1 LQKLFD
7 TEPMERRVVLS
18 ASRMTDMPKYYPLD
32 LIREINKRKEQ
43 GRKIHTLVLW
53 TKHPEALLTNPL
65 HRYLEQLKKEGVQ
78 LYIQLSITGMG
89 QRVEGEKPDGT
100 PLILEPK
107 APTTD
112 EAINLLPKV
121 IRLVE
126 NPQRI
131 RLRIDPIV
139 GIKDHQGHSFSSL
152 PFFTHILDSTRLLG
166 IETFS
171 FSFLEKGVHQKVDN
185 RMVGL
190 GCEINP
196 PPSREREKMLEWI
209 KDLEKKHR
217 ARIHACCVNQMPVS
231 KCIDGE
237 ELMRLHE
244 DGAPVSLKQPKKRK
258 LCGCTESID
267 LGGWPPKKCQTGC
280 LYCYANAEVKGLSFQ

>member
-1 LQKLFD
+1 
-7 TEPMERRVVLS
+7 MERRVVLS
-18 ASRMTDMPKYYPLD
+18 ASRMTDMPKYYSLD
-32 LIREINKRKEQ
+32 LIREIDKRKEK

-53 TKHPEALLTNPL
+53 TKHPGALLKNPL

-89 QRVEGEKPDGT
+89 QRVVGAKPDGT

-107 APTTD
+107 APTTK
-112 EAINLLPKV
+112 EAINSLPEV

-126 NPQRI
+126 KPQRI

-139 GIKDHQGHSFSSL
+139 RIKDHQGHLFSSL
-152 PFFTHILDSTRLLG
+152 PFFTHILDSASELG
-166 IETFS
+166 VETFS
-171 FSFLEKGVHQKVDN
+171 FSFLEKGVHRKVDN
-185 RMVGL
+185 RMALL
-190 GCEINP
+190 GCEIIP
-196 PPSREREKMLEWI
+196 PTDREREKMLEWI

-217 ARIHACCVNQMPVS
+217 ARIHPCCVRQMPVS
-231 KCIDGE
+231 RCIDGE

-244 DGAPVSLKQPKKRK
+244 ERAPVSLKQPKKRK

-267 LGGWPPKKCQTGC
+267 LGGWPPKKCHTGC
-280 LYCYANAEVKGLSFQ
+280 LYCYANSVIN